1 MADVVALPTR
11 PRLAVAGDGQPPI
24 AERLAWM
31 LSEICNAPLITL
43 PSHQELRLE
52 QFNPELAGRAAALL
66 EEAGW

>member
-11 PRLAVAGDGQPPI
+11 PRLAVAGDGQPPL

-31 LSEICNAPLITL
+31 LSEICETPLL
-43 PSHQELRLE
+43 SLAGRQELRLE
-52 QFNPELAGRAAALL
+52 QFNPELAQRAAALL